1 MAGSNAGTS
10 AASDATNEFVITRSF
25 DAPRVLVFKA
35 FTEAE
40 RLARWWGPKGFTWV
54 TGKLDLQP
62 GGLFHYCMRAP
73 NGPNMW
79 GKFVYREIV
88 APERIVFVNS
98 FSNENGDTVRAP
110 FHANW
115 PLEVMNTL
123 TLNEHEGKT
132 TLTLRGYPVKASEA
146 ELKAFKDGYKS
157 MQQGFGATFDQ
168 LADYLAK
175 EKRDSGVESAGH
187 AGGAR
192 WSKKR
197 ELTIERVFNAPRELV
212 FQAWSK
218 PEHVA
223 QWWGPRG
230 FMLPTCEMEFRAGGR
245 FRLVMRGPD
254 GKDYAFQGAYLE
266 IVEPQRIV
274 FQGTIHDEPGHQ
286 VWTTV
291 TFAEEAGKT
300 KLTVQQTYSFESD
313 ATRGAPEGWRQ
324 TLDRLGEYL
333 ARA

>member
-1 MAGSNAGTS
+1 
-10 AASDATNEFVITRSF
+10 
-25 DAPRVLVFKA
+25 
-35 FTEAE
+35 
-40 RLARWWGPKGFTWV
+40 
-54 TGKLDLQP
+54 
-62 GGLFHYCMRAP
+62 
-73 NGPNMW
+73 
-79 GKFVYREIV
+79 
-88 APERIVFVNS
+88 
-98 FSNENGDTVRAP
+98 
-110 FHANW
+110 
-115 PLEVMNTL
+115 MNTL

-132 TLTLRGYPVKASEA
+132 ALTLRGYPVKASEA
-146 ELKAFKDGYKS
+146 ELKAFQDGYKS